1 MLMLEKTSNNSD
13 KLKFIEEMKNLK
25 RKDDAFIIQNLM
37 NDTYDHLNQ
46 YKKTDII
53 NLYTGKLSSS

>member
-1 MLMLEKTSNNSD
+1 MLMLEKTSNNND

-37 NDTYDHLNQ
+37 NET
-46 YKKTDII
+46 
-53 NLYTGKLSSS
+53 